1 MRTRP
6 RPTTTQPN
14 VRNESFWL
22 ESLAES
28 ESVQPLRRAMCC
40 DVAVVGGGFT
50 GLSTAY
56 HARQLLP
63 GADVRVVEAGRCG
76 FGASGRSAG
85 FVSPLFGLNKDMTA
99 LRFGREKA
107 IAAHRYMNDAVDFV
121 DKLVTKH
128 QLECDYERS
137 GSLLIATT
145 PAQERRITAALRLV
159 EDWGL
164 DGFEHRSSKELA
176 NEFHSARFRLGLFNR
191 RSALV
196 NPARLAQGML
206 AMARD
211 AGVVVHEQSPV
222 TTMEEVAAGF
232 VLHTAEGTLRAKRL
246 VLATNAFSHAFPALA
261 SKQAPVLSQIVLTE
275 PLAPTTLRSIGWGS
289 RSGFEDAR
297 TLQHYIRLTA
307 DNRILIGGGD
317 TMAARR
323 GDLCNAFDHK
333 VFTHL
338 EQHLLELF
346 PQLSG
351 VSFTHRWGGPVS
363 LAVDMAPIIGILG
376 RHKRAVFALGLNGH
390 GVSMAPYNGLCLAEL
405 LAGQRTRRT
414 EMFFVGRRALPW
426 PPHIIRSPMLHVARH
441 LMKLDDRLRWD

>member
-1 MRTRP
+1 MRSKLHTAN
-6 RPTTTQPN
+6 TQSEG
-14 VRNESFWL
+14 RNESFWL
-22 ESLAES
+22 ESLVDDRP
-28 ESVQPLRRAMCC
+28 VQPLRGGTRC
-40 DVAVVGGGFT
+40 DIAVVGGGFT

-56 HARQLLP
+56 HARQLFP
-63 GADVRVVEAGRCG
+63 GADVRIVESGRCG

-85 FVSPLFGLNKDMTA
+85 FVSPLFGVNKEMTA

-107 IAAHRYMNDAVDFV
+107 IAAQRYMNDAVDFV
-121 DKLVTKH
+121 DHLATKH
-128 QLECDYERS
+128 QLACDYERS

-145 PAQERRITAALRLV
+145 PAQERRVKAALRLV
-159 EDWGL
+159 EHWGL
-164 DGFEHRSSKELA
+164 DGFESRSAQELA
-176 NEFHSARFRLGLFNR
+176 NEFHSPRFRLGLFNR

-196 NPARLAQGML
+196 NPARLAHGML
-206 AMARD
+206 EMARD
-211 AGVVVHEQSPV
+211 AGVVVHEQSAV
-222 TTMEEVAAGF
+222 TKMEEVDTGF
-232 VLHTAEGTLRAKRL
+232 VLSTAEGTLHAERL

-275 PLAPTTLRSIGWGS
+275 PLAPAVMKSIGWDS

-297 TLQHYIRLTA
+297 SLQHYTRLTA

-317 TMAARR
+317 ITGARR
-323 GDLCNAFDHK
+323 SDLCNAFNHK
-333 VFTHL
+333 VFAHL
-338 EQHLLELF
+338 EHHLLDLF

-351 VSFTHRWGGPVS
+351 VTFTHRWGGPVS
-363 LAVDMAPIIGILG
+363 LAADMAPIIGPLG

-405 LAGQRTRRT
+405 LAGLETKRT

-426 PPHIIRSPMLHVARH
+426 PPCVIRSPILHAVRH